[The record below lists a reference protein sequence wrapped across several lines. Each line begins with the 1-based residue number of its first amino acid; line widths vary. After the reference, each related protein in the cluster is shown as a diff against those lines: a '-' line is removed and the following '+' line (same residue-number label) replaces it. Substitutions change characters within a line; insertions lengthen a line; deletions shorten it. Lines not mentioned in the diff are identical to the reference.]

1 MNKNTNGRRTLAMT
15 LGIALLT
22 AACAA
27 PATAPASPSASATA
41 SASPVA
47 AASASATPTPKPT
60 RTPIP
65 SLAPDM
71 TRFKGIVTDATTG
84 KPVED
89 VCVIIGPPFG
99 CQDNFP
105 HTDEKGFWLADLP
118 VAGGLSWTF
127 NFSKEG
133 YELTIKKGVS
143 SAPGE
148 QTIDAQLPKK

>member
-1 MNKNTNGRRTLAMT
+1 MNKNTNGHRKLAGV

-22 AACAA
+22 AACASPVTNT
-27 PATAPASPSASATA
+27 PASASPSASAVGAA
-41 SASPVA
+41 SASPA
-47 AASASATPTPKPT
+47 ATPKPT

-65 SLAPDM
+65 ALAEGM
-71 TRFKGIVTDATTG
+71 TRFKGTVTDAATG
-84 KPVED
+84 APVED
-89 VCVIIGPPFG
+89 VCVIIGPPVD

-105 HTDEKGFWLADLP
+105 HTDEKGLWLADLP

-127 NFSKEG
+127 NFAKTG

-148 QTIDAQLPKK
+148 QTIDVKLPKK

>member
-1 MNKNTNGRRTLAMT
+1 MNRKTNGRRALAVT

-22 AACAA
+22 GACAA
-27 PATAPASPSASATA
+27 PAVGPSASPTATPSGSPTA
-41 SASPVA
+41 S
-47 AASASATPTPKPT
+47 PKPT

-65 SLAPDM
+65 PLAEGM
-71 TRFKGIVTDATTG
+71 TRFKGTITDATTG
-84 KPVED
+84 APIED
-89 VCVIIGPPFG
+89 VCVIIGPPVD

-105 HTDEKGFWLADLP
+105 HSDEKGLWLADLP

-127 NFSKEG
+127 NFSKAG

-148 QTIDAQLPKK
+148 QTIDAKLPKK

>member
-1 MNKNTNGRRTLAMT
+1 MNRNTNGRRGLAVT

-27 PATAPASPSASATA
+27 PGATPSASPSASLA
-41 SASPVA
+41 A
-47 AASASATPTPKPT
+47 AASGSPTATPKPT

-65 SLAPDM
+65 TLAEGM
-71 TRFKGIVTDATTG
+71 TRFKGTITDAGTG
-84 KPVED
+84 APLED
-89 VCVIIGPPFG
+89 VCVIIGPPVD

-105 HTDEKGFWLADLP
+105 HSDEKGLWLADLP

-127 NFSKEG
+127 NFAKPG
-133 YELTIKKGVS
+133 YELTIKKAVS

-148 QTIDAQLPKK
+148 QTIDVQLPKK

>member
-1 MNKNTNGRRTLAMT
+1 MNTNTNRRRTLAVT

-27 PATAPASPSASATA
+27 PAASPSSSPSPTA
-41 SASPVA
+41 SLAA
-47 AASASATPTPKPT
+47 AASKAPTASPKPT

-65 SLAPDM
+65 PLAEGM
-71 TRFKGIVTDATTG
+71 TRFKGTITDPGTG
-84 KPVED
+84 SALED
-89 VCVIIGPPFG
+89 VCVIIGPPVD

-105 HTDEKGFWLADLP
+105 HSDEKGLWLADLP
-118 VAGGLSWTF
+118 VGGLSWTF
-127 NFSKEG
+127 NFSKSG

-148 QTIDAQLPKK
+148 QIIDVQLPKK

>member
-1 MNKNTNGRRTLAMT
+1 
-15 LGIALLT
+15 
-22 AACAA
+22 
-27 PATAPASPSASATA
+27 
-41 SASPVA
+41 
-47 AASASATPTPKPT
+47 
-60 RTPIP
+60 
-65 SLAPDM
+65 M
-71 TRFKGIVTDATTG
+71 TRFKGTVTDAATG
-84 KPVED
+84 KPLED

-105 HTDEKGFWLADLP
+105 HTDDKGFWLADLP

-127 NFSKEG
+127 NFSKDG

>member
-1 MNKNTNGRRTLAMT
+1 MNSNRRRKIFMT
-15 LGIALLT
+15 LGISLLT

-27 PATAPASPSASATA
+27 PAAAPSASPSPTA
-41 SASPVA
+41 SLAA
-47 AASASATPTPKPT
+47 AASASPTATPKPT

-65 SLAPDM
+65 TLAEAM
-71 TRFKGIVTDATTG
+71 TRFKGIVTDASIG
-84 KPVED
+84 APLDD
-89 VCVIIGPPFG
+89 VCVIIGPPVD

-105 HTDEKGFWLADLP
+105 HTDDKGFWLADLP

-127 NFSKEG
+127 NFSKDG